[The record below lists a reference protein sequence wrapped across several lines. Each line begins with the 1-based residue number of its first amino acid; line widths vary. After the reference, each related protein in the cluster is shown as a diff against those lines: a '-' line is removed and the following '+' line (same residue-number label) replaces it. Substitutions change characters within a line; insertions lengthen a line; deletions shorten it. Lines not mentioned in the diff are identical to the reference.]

1 MTRGKSTRAA
11 GPAEKAAA
19 NRPPPALRRQRLSS
33 QERRAQLLSV
43 ARSVFAARGYE
54 VASVDEIA
62 QAAGV
67 SKPIIYEHFGS
78 KDGLH
83 AAVVEREMDELV
95 AAVTEGMSRGGARQ
109 RWERAAHAFMAYVER
124 APDGF
129 AVLTR
134 EAPGVPGRK
143 GLTRVIDDLAER
155 ISDIFTAA
163 FERAGYEPRV
173 APIYANALLGS
184 VTQVAQWWADRDRAL
199 PLDDVVRHVA
209 ALGWVGL
216 RYLPQSPPAVS
227 TSEASATRARGARS
241 KKPTTQPRR

>member
-1 MTRGKSTRAA
+1 MF
-11 GPAEKAAA
+11 
-19 NRPPPALRRQRLSS
+19 
-33 QERRAQLLSV
+33 AQ
-43 ARSVFAARGYE
+43 RGYE

-163 FERAGYEPRV
+163 FERAGYDPRV

-216 RYLPQSPPAVS
+216 RNLPQSPPAVS
-227 TSEASATRARGARS
+227 ATPLGVTPNAA
-241 KKPTTQPRR
+241 KKRTRKRTRD

>member
-1 MTRGKSTRAA
+1 MAQRKSTRPGRSLTTA
-11 GPAEKAAA
+11 GRTPA
-19 NRPPPALRRQRLSS
+19 PQPPARQRLSS
-33 QERRAQLLSV
+33 RERREQLLAV
-43 ARSVFAARGYE
+43 ARAVFAQRGYE

-83 AAVVEREMDELV
+83 AAVVEREMDDLV

-109 RWERAAHAFMAYVER
+109 RWERAAYAFMAYVER

-155 ISDIFTAA
+155 IADIFTAA
-163 FERAGYEPRV
+163 FERAGYDPRV
-173 APIYANALLGS
+173 APIYAN
-184 VTQVAQWWADRDRAL
+184 
-199 PLDDVVRHVA
+199 
-209 ALGWVGL
+209 
-216 RYLPQSPPAVS
+216 
-227 TSEASATRARGARS
+227 
-241 KKPTTQPRR
+241 